1 MNGGPRRIS
10 FLQDDE
16 KGAEPL
22 AHSKTLRWLGTLAL
36 AAAVGTAAMGAGRY
50 AGVPDLAG
58 SLAVAGS
65 LLASPA
71 AAFGAA
77 DRLFRQEALPAAQ
90 TEVEDA
96 ESPPVFTTPSPE
108 ELLPEATPAPENT
121 EPAAEPAED
130 AAATPAPT
138 PGPPPEGMGAIVS
151 AHYQQG
157 SGDAYIPCTAG
168 TIKNCTSLSA
178 AEVAEAAS
186 APLPFNIEVGSSEPQ
201 VLIMHTHAT
210 ESYELEDL
218 GWFDPE
224 YTCRRTDTALNMV
237 AVGAAIAE
245 QLNAAGI
252 VTLQDATL
260 HDYPSYNGSYER
272 SNATVRGYLE
282 KYPSIKVVLDVHRD
296 AIETDEGRVKA
307 VADVN
312 GKTAAQVMIICGADN
327 GGNLPN
333 FEQNLT
339 FAAAWQ
345 NQMESLYPGLTRP
358 VLFDYRYYNQDLT
371 TGSLLLEVGGHASCL
386 EEAKYSGRLAARAL
400 AALLGGTPAE

>member
-22 AHSKTLRWLGTLAL
+22 AHSKTLRRLGTLAL

-96 ESPPVFTTPSPE
+96 ESPPVFTTPAPE
-108 ELLPEATPAPENT
+108 ELLPAATPAPESG
-121 EPAAEPAED
+121 ESAAQPEGENAQAD
-130 AAATPAPT
+130 PAPT

-157 SGDAYIPCTAG
+157 SGDAYIPCAAG

-178 AEVAEAAS
+178 AEVAEAA
-186 APLPFNIEVGSSEPQ
+186 AGPLPFDIEVGSSEPQ

-312 GKTAAQVMIICGADN
+312 GKTAAQVMIICGADKN
-327 GGNLPN
+327 GNLPN
-333 FEQNLT
+333 FKQNLA
-339 FAAAWQ
+339 FAAQWESA
-345 NQMESLYPGLTRP
+345 MESRFPGLTRP

-371 TGSLLLEVGGHASCL
+371 TGSLLIEIGSHGNTLG
-386 EEAKYSGRLAARAL
+386 EAVYSGQLVGEAL
-400 AALLGGTPAE
+400 AGLFTTGA

>member
-1 MNGGPRRIS
+1 M
-10 FLQDDE
+10 
-16 KGAEPL
+16 
-22 AHSKTLRWLGTLAL
+22 AHSKTLRRLGTLAL
-36 AAAVGTAAMGAGRY
+36 AAVVGTAAMGAGRY

-71 AAFGAA
+71 AAIGAA

-96 ESPPVFTTPSPE
+96 ESPPVFTTPAPE
-108 ELLPEATPAPENT
+108 ELLPAATPEPQPEGAQ
-121 EPAAEPAED
+121 EQAE
-130 AAATPAPT
+130 PAPT
-138 PGPPPEGMGAIVS
+138 PGPPPEGMGTVVS
-151 AHYQQG
+151 AHYEQG
-157 SGDAYIPCTAG
+157 SGAAYIPCAAG

-178 AEVAEAAS
+178 AEVAEAA
-186 APLPFNIEVGSSEPQ
+186 AGPLPFSIEVGSSEPQ

-224 YTCRRTDTALNMV
+224 YTSRRTDTSLNMV

-245 QLNAAGI
+245 ELSAAGI

-272 SNATVRGYLE
+272 SNATVRSYLE
-282 KYPSIKVVLDVHRD
+282 QYPSIKVVLDVHRD
-296 AIETDEGRVKA
+296 AIETDGARVKA
-307 VADVN
+307 VAEVE
-312 GKTAAQVMIICGADN
+312 GKTAAQVMIICGADKN
-327 GGNLPN
+327 GNLPN
-333 FEQNLT
+333 FKQNLA
-339 FAAAWQ
+339 FAARWESA
-345 NQMESLYPGLTRP
+345 MESRYPGLTRP

-371 TGSLLLEVGGHASCL
+371 TGSLLIEMGSHGNTL
-386 EEAKYSGRLAARAL
+386 EEAVYSGHLVGKAL
-400 AALLGGTPAE
+400 AGLFTTGA

>member
-1 MNGGPRRIS
+1 M
-10 FLQDDE
+10 
-16 KGAEPL
+16 
-22 AHSKTLRWLGTLAL
+22 AHSKTLRRLGTLAL
-36 AAAVGTAAMGAGRY
+36 AAAVGTAAMGAGRC

-71 AAFGAA
+71 AALGAA
-77 DRLFRQEALPAAQ
+77 DRMFRQEAVAAAQ

-108 ELLPEATPAPENT
+108 ELLPEATPAPEST

-224 YTCRRTDTALNMV
+224 YTCRRTDTSLNMV

-272 SNATVRGYLE
+272 SNATVRSYLE

-312 GKTAAQVMIICGADN
+312 GRTAAQVMIICGADK

-333 FEQNLT
+333 FKQNLA
-339 FAAAWQ
+339 FAAKWESA
-345 NQMESLYPGLTRP
+345 MESRFSGFTRP

-371 TGSLLLEVGGHASCL
+371 TGSLLIEIGSHGNTL
-386 EEAKYSGRLAARAL
+386 EEAVYSGQLVGEAL
-400 AALLGGTPAE
+400 AGLFTTGA

>member
-1 MNGGPRRIS
+1 M
-10 FLQDDE
+10 
-16 KGAEPL
+16 
-22 AHSKTLRWLGTLAL
+22 AHSKTLRRLGTLAL
-36 AAAVGTAAMGAGRY
+36 AAVVGTAAMGAGRY

-71 AAFGAA
+71 AAIGAA

-96 ESPPVFTTPSPE
+96 ESPPVFTTPTPE
-108 ELLPEATPAPENT
+108 ELLPAATPEPQPEGAQ
-121 EPAAEPAED
+121 EQAE
-130 AAATPAPT
+130 PAPT
-138 PGPPPEGMGAIVS
+138 PGPPPEGMGAVVS
-151 AHYQQG
+151 AHYEQG
-157 SGDAYIPCTAG
+157 SGAAYIPCAAG

-178 AEVAEAAS
+178 AEVAEAA
-186 APLPFNIEVGSSEPQ
+186 AGPLPFSIEVGSSEPQ

-224 YTCRRTDTALNMV
+224 YTSRRTDTSLNMV

-245 QLNAAGI
+245 ELSAAGI

-272 SNATVRGYLE
+272 SNATVRSYLE
-282 KYPSIKVVLDVHRD
+282 QYPSIKVVLDVHRD
-296 AIETDEGRVKA
+296 AIETDGARVKA
-307 VADVN
+307 VAEVE
-312 GKTAAQVMIICGADN
+312 GKTAAQVMIICGADKN
-327 GGNLPN
+327 GNLPN
-333 FEQNLT
+333 FKQNLA
-339 FAAAWQ
+339 FAAKWESA
-345 NQMESLYPGLTRP
+345 MESRYPGLTRP

-371 TGSLLLEVGGHASCL
+371 TGSLLIEMGSHGNTL
-386 EEAKYSGRLAARAL
+386 EEAVYSGHLVGKAL
-400 AALLGGTPAE
+400 AGLFTTGA

>member
-1 MNGGPRRIS
+1 M
-10 FLQDDE
+10 
-16 KGAEPL
+16 
-22 AHSKTLRWLGTLAL
+22 AHSKTLRRLGTLAL
-36 AAAVGTAAMGAGRY
+36 AAVVGTAAMGAGRY

-71 AAFGAA
+71 AAIGAA

-96 ESPPVFTTPSPE
+96 ESPPVFTTPAPE
-108 ELLPEATPAPENT
+108 ELLPAATPEPQPEGAQ
-121 EPAAEPAED
+121 EQAE
-130 AAATPAPT
+130 PAPT
-138 PGPPPEGMGAIVS
+138 PGPPPEGMGTVVS
-151 AHYQQG
+151 AHYEQG
-157 SGDAYIPCTAG
+157 SGAAYIPCAAG

-178 AEVAEAAS
+178 AEVAEAA
-186 APLPFNIEVGSSEPQ
+186 AGPLPFSIEVGSSEPQ

-224 YTCRRTDTALNMV
+224 YTSRRTDTSLNMV

-272 SNATVRGYLE
+272 SNATVRSYLE
-282 KYPSIKVVLDVHRD
+282 QYPSIKVVLDVHRD
-296 AIETDEGRVKA
+296 AIETDGARVKA
-307 VADVN
+307 VAEVE
-312 GKTAAQVMIICGADN
+312 GKTAAQVMIICGADKN
-327 GGNLPN
+327 GNLPN
-333 FEQNLT
+333 FKQNLA
-339 FAAAWQ
+339 FAAKWESA
-345 NQMESLYPGLTRP
+345 MESRYPGLTRP

-371 TGSLLLEVGGHASCL
+371 TGSLLIEMGSHGNTL
-386 EEAKYSGRLAARAL
+386 EEAVYSGHLVGKAL
-400 AALLGGTPAE
+400 AGLFTTGA

>member
-1 MNGGPRRIS
+1 M
-10 FLQDDE
+10 
-16 KGAEPL
+16 
-22 AHSKTLRWLGTLAL
+22 AHSKTLRRLGTLAL
-36 AAAVGTAAMGAGRY
+36 AAVVGTAAMGAGRY

-71 AAFGAA
+71 AAIGAA

-96 ESPPVFTTPSPE
+96 ESPPVFTTPAPE
-108 ELLPEATPAPENT
+108 ELLPAATPEPQPEGAQ
-121 EPAAEPAED
+121 EQAE
-130 AAATPAPT
+130 PAPT
-138 PGPPPEGMGAIVS
+138 PGPPPEGMGAVVS
-151 AHYQQG
+151 AHYEQG
-157 SGDAYIPCTAG
+157 SGAAYIPCAAG

-178 AEVAEAAS
+178 AEVAEAA
-186 APLPFNIEVGSSEPQ
+186 AGPLPFSIEVGSSEPQ

-224 YTCRRTDTALNMV
+224 YTSRRTDTSLNMV

-245 QLNAAGI
+245 ELSAAGI

-272 SNATVRGYLE
+272 SNATVRSYLE
-282 KYPSIKVVLDVHRD
+282 QYPSIKVVLDVHRD
-296 AIETDEGRVKA
+296 AIETDGARVKA
-307 VADVN
+307 VAEVE
-312 GKTAAQVMIICGADN
+312 GKTAAQVMIICGADKN
-327 GGNLPN
+327 GNLPN
-333 FEQNLT
+333 FKQNLA
-339 FAAAWQ
+339 FAAKWESA
-345 NQMESLYPGLTRP
+345 MESRYPGLTRP

-371 TGSLLLEVGGHASCL
+371 TGSLLIEMGSHGNTL
-386 EEAKYSGRLAARAL
+386 EEAVYSGHLVGKAL
-400 AALLGGTPAE
+400 AGLFTTGA

>member
-1 MNGGPRRIS
+1 MKR
-10 FLQDDE
+10 
-16 KGAEPL
+16 GAEPL
-22 AHSKTLRWLGTLAL
+22 AHSKTLRRLGTLAL
-36 AAAVGTAAMGAGRY
+36 AAAVGTAAMGAGRC

-71 AAFGAA
+71 AALGAA
-77 DRLFRQEALPAAQ
+77 DRMFRQEAVAAAQ

-108 ELLPEATPAPENT
+108 ELLPEATPAPE
-121 EPAAEPAED
+121 AAEPAAQPEEN
-130 AAATPAPT
+130 AEATPAPT

-186 APLPFNIEVGSSEPQ
+186 APLPFNIEVGSDEPQ

-224 YTCRRTDTALNMV
+224 YTCRRTDTSLNMV
-237 AVGAAIAE
+237 AVGAAIAG

-272 SNATVRGYLE
+272 SNATVRSYLE

-312 GKTAAQVMIICGADN
+312 GRTAAQVMIICGADK

-333 FEQNLT
+333 FKQNLA
-339 FAAAWQ
+339 FAAKWESA
-345 NQMESLYPGLTRP
+345 MESRFSGFTRP

-371 TGSLLLEVGGHASCL
+371 TGSLLIEIGSHGNTL
-386 EEAKYSGRLAARAL
+386 EEAVYSGQLVGEAL
-400 AALLGGTPAE
+400 AGLFTTGA

>member
-1 MNGGPRRIS
+1 M
-10 FLQDDE
+10 
-16 KGAEPL
+16 
-22 AHSKTLRWLGTLAL
+22 AHSKTLRRLGTLAL
-36 AAAVGTAAMGAGRY
+36 AAVVGTAAMGAGRY

-71 AAFGAA
+71 AAIGAA

-96 ESPPVFTTPSPE
+96 ESPPVFTTPAPE
-108 ELLPEATPAPENT
+108 ELLPAATPEPQPEGAQ
-121 EPAAEPAED
+121 EQAE
-130 AAATPAPT
+130 PAPT
-138 PGPPPEGMGAIVS
+138 PGPPPEGMGTVVS
-151 AHYQQG
+151 AHYEQG
-157 SGDAYIPCTAG
+157 SGAAYIPCAAG

-178 AEVAEAAS
+178 AEVAEAA
-186 APLPFNIEVGSSEPQ
+186 AGPLPFSIEVGSSEPQ

-224 YTCRRTDTALNMV
+224 YTSRRTDTSLNMV

-245 QLNAAGI
+245 ELSAAGI

-272 SNATVRGYLE
+272 SNATVRSYLE
-282 KYPSIKVVLDVHRD
+282 QYPSIKVVLDVHRD
-296 AIETDEGRVKA
+296 AIETDGARVKA
-307 VADVN
+307 VAEVE
-312 GKTAAQVMIICGADN
+312 GKTAAQVMIICGADKN
-327 GGNLPN
+327 GNLPN
-333 FEQNLT
+333 FKQNLA
-339 FAAAWQ
+339 FAAKWESA
-345 NQMESLYPGLTRP
+345 MESRYPGLTRP

-371 TGSLLLEVGGHASCL
+371 TGSLLIEMGSHGNTL
-386 EEAKYSGRLAARAL
+386 EEAVYSGHLVGKAL
-400 AALLGGTPAE
+400 VGLFTTGA

>member
-1 MNGGPRRIS
+1 M
-10 FLQDDE
+10 
-16 KGAEPL
+16 
-22 AHSKTLRWLGTLAL
+22 AHSKTLRRLGTLAL
-36 AAAVGTAAMGAGRY
+36 AAVVGTAAMGAGRY

-71 AAFGAA
+71 AAIGAA

-96 ESPPVFTTPSPE
+96 ESPPVFTTPAPE
-108 ELLPEATPAPENT
+108 ELLPAATPEPQPEGAQ
-121 EPAAEPAED
+121 EQAE
-130 AAATPAPT
+130 PAPT
-138 PGPPPEGMGAIVS
+138 PGPPPEGMGAVVS
-151 AHYQQG
+151 AHYEQG
-157 SGDAYIPCTAG
+157 SGAAYIPCAAG

-178 AEVAEAAS
+178 AEVAEAA
-186 APLPFNIEVGSSEPQ
+186 AGPLPFSIEVGSSEPQ

-224 YTCRRTDTALNMV
+224 YTSRRTDTSLNMV

-245 QLNAAGI
+245 ELSAAGI

-272 SNATVRGYLE
+272 SNATVRSYLE
-282 KYPSIKVVLDVHRD
+282 QYPSIKVVLDVHRD
-296 AIETDEGRVKA
+296 AIETDGARVKA
-307 VADVN
+307 VAEVE
-312 GKTAAQVMIICGADN
+312 GKTAAQVMIICGADKN
-327 GGNLPN
+327 GNLPN
-333 FEQNLT
+333 FKQNLA
-339 FAAAWQ
+339 FAAKWESA
-345 NQMESLYPGLTRP
+345 MESRYPGLTRP

-371 TGSLLLEVGGHASCL
+371 TGSLLIEMGSHGNTL
-386 EEAKYSGRLAARAL
+386 EEAVYSGHLVGKAL
-400 AALLGGTPAE
+400 VGLFTTGA

>member
-1 MNGGPRRIS
+1 M
-10 FLQDDE
+10 
-16 KGAEPL
+16 
-22 AHSKTLRWLGTLAL
+22 AHSKTLRRLGTLAL
-36 AAAVGTAAMGAGRY
+36 AAVVGTAAMGAGRY

-71 AAFGAA
+71 AAIGAA

-96 ESPPVFTTPSPE
+96 ESPPVFTTPTPE
-108 ELLPEATPAPENT
+108 ELLPAATPEPQPEGAQ
-121 EPAAEPAED
+121 EQAE
-130 AAATPAPT
+130 PAPT
-138 PGPPPEGMGAIVS
+138 PGPPPEGMGTVVS
-151 AHYQQG
+151 AHYEQG
-157 SGDAYIPCTAG
+157 SGAAYIPCAAG

-178 AEVAEAAS
+178 AEVAEAA
-186 APLPFNIEVGSSEPQ
+186 AGPLPFSIEVGSSEPQ

-224 YTCRRTDTALNMV
+224 YTSRRTDTSLNMV

-245 QLNAAGI
+245 ELSAAGI

-272 SNATVRGYLE
+272 SNATVRSYLE
-282 KYPSIKVVLDVHRD
+282 QYPSIKVVLDVHRD
-296 AIETDEGRVKA
+296 AIETDGARVKA
-307 VADVN
+307 VAEVE
-312 GKTAAQVMIICGADN
+312 GKTAAQVMIICGADKN
-327 GGNLPN
+327 GNLPN
-333 FEQNLT
+333 FKQNLA
-339 FAAAWQ
+339 FAAKWESA
-345 NQMESLYPGLTRP
+345 MESRYPGLTRP

-371 TGSLLLEVGGHASCL
+371 TGSLLIEMGSHGNTL
-386 EEAKYSGRLAARAL
+386 EEAVYSGHLVGKAL
-400 AALLGGTPAE
+400 VGLFTTGA

>member
-1 MNGGPRRIS
+1 MKR
-10 FLQDDE
+10 
-16 KGAEPL
+16 GAEPL
-22 AHSKTLRWLGTLAL
+22 AHSKTLRRLGTLAL
-36 AAAVGTAAMGAGRY
+36 AAAVGTAAMGAGRC

-71 AAFGAA
+71 AALGAA
-77 DRLFRQEALPAAQ
+77 DRMFRQEAVAAAQ

-108 ELLPEATPAPENT
+108 ELLPEATPAPEST

-224 YTCRRTDTALNMV
+224 YTCRRTDTSLNMV

-272 SNATVRGYLE
+272 SNATVRSYLE

-312 GKTAAQVMIICGADN
+312 GRTAAQVMIICGADK

-333 FEQNLT
+333 FKQNLA
-339 FAAAWQ
+339 FAAKWESA
-345 NQMESLYPGLTRP
+345 MESRFSGFTRP

-371 TGSLLLEVGGHASCL
+371 TGSLLIEIGSHGNTL
-386 EEAKYSGRLAARAL
+386 EEAVYSGQLVGEAL
-400 AALLGGTPAE
+400 AGLFTTGA

>member
-1 MNGGPRRIS
+1 M
-10 FLQDDE
+10 
-16 KGAEPL
+16 
-22 AHSKTLRWLGTLAL
+22 AHSKTLRRLGTLAL
-36 AAAVGTAAMGAGRY
+36 AAVVGTAAMGAGRY

-71 AAFGAA
+71 AAIGAA

-96 ESPPVFTTPSPE
+96 ESPPVLTTPAPE
-108 ELLPEATPAPENT
+108 ELLPAATPEPQPEGAQ
-121 EPAAEPAED
+121 EQAE
-130 AAATPAPT
+130 PAPT
-138 PGPPPEGMGAIVS
+138 PGPPPEGMGAVVS
-151 AHYQQG
+151 AHYEQG
-157 SGDAYIPCTAG
+157 SGAAYIPCAAG

-178 AEVAEAAS
+178 AEVAEAA
-186 APLPFNIEVGSSEPQ
+186 AGPLPFSIEVGSSEPQ

-224 YTCRRTDTALNMV
+224 YTSRRTDTSLNMV

-245 QLNAAGI
+245 ELSAAGI

-272 SNATVRGYLE
+272 SNATVRSYLE
-282 KYPSIKVVLDVHRD
+282 QYPSIKVVLDVHRD
-296 AIETDEGRVKA
+296 AIETDGARVKA
-307 VADVN
+307 VAEVE
-312 GKTAAQVMIICGADN
+312 GKTAAQVMIICGADKN
-327 GGNLPN
+327 GNLPN
-333 FEQNLT
+333 FKQNLA
-339 FAAAWQ
+339 FAAKWESA
-345 NQMESLYPGLTRP
+345 MESRYPGLTRP

-371 TGSLLLEVGGHASCL
+371 TGSLLIEMGSHGNTL
-386 EEAKYSGRLAARAL
+386 EEAVYSGHLVGKAL
-400 AALLGGTPAE
+400 VGLFTTGA

>member
-1 MNGGPRRIS
+1 M
-10 FLQDDE
+10 
-16 KGAEPL
+16 
-22 AHSKTLRWLGTLAL
+22 AHSKTLRRLGTLAL
-36 AAAVGTAAMGAGRY
+36 AAVVGTAAMGAGRY

-71 AAFGAA
+71 AAIGAA

-96 ESPPVFTTPSPE
+96 ESPPVFTTPAPE
-108 ELLPEATPAPENT
+108 ELLPAATPEPQPEGAQ
-121 EPAAEPAED
+121 EQAE
-130 AAATPAPT
+130 PAPT
-138 PGPPPEGMGAIVS
+138 PGPPPEGMGAVVS
-151 AHYQQG
+151 AHYEQG
-157 SGDAYIPCTAG
+157 SGAAYIPCAAG

-178 AEVAEAAS
+178 AEVAEAA
-186 APLPFNIEVGSSEPQ
+186 AGPLPFSIEVGSSEPQ

-224 YTCRRTDTALNMV
+224 YTSRRTDTSLNMV

-245 QLNAAGI
+245 ELSAAGI

-272 SNATVRGYLE
+272 SNATVRSYLE
-282 KYPSIKVVLDVHRD
+282 QYPSIKVVLDVHRD
-296 AIETDEGRVKA
+296 AIETDGARVKA
-307 VADVN
+307 VAEVE
-312 GKTAAQVMIICGADN
+312 GKTAAQVMIICGADKN
-327 GGNLPN
+327 GNLPN
-333 FEQNLT
+333 FKQNLA
-339 FAAAWQ
+339 FAAKWESA
-345 NQMESLYPGLTRP
+345 MESRYPGLTRP

-371 TGSLLLEVGGHASCL
+371 TGSLLIEMGSHGNTP
-386 EEAKYSGRLAARAL
+386 EEAVYSGHLVGKAL
-400 AALLGGTPAE
+400 AGLFTTGA

>member
-1 MNGGPRRIS
+1 M
-10 FLQDDE
+10 
-16 KGAEPL
+16 
-22 AHSKTLRWLGTLAL
+22 AHSKTLRRLGTLAL
-36 AAAVGTAAMGAGRY
+36 AAVVGTAAMGAGRY

-71 AAFGAA
+71 AAIGAA

-96 ESPPVFTTPSPE
+96 ESPPVFTTPAPE
-108 ELLPEATPAPENT
+108 ELLPAATPEPQPEGAQ
-121 EPAAEPAED
+121 EQAE
-130 AAATPAPT
+130 PAPT
-138 PGPPPEGMGAIVS
+138 PGPPPEGMGTVVS
-151 AHYQQG
+151 AHYEQG
-157 SGDAYIPCTAG
+157 SGAAYIPCAAG

-178 AEVAEAAS
+178 AEVAEAA
-186 APLPFNIEVGSSEPQ
+186 AGPLPFSIEVGSSEPQ

-224 YTCRRTDTALNMV
+224 YTSRRTDTSLNMV

-245 QLNAAGI
+245 ELSAAGI

-272 SNATVRGYLE
+272 SNATVRSYLE
-282 KYPSIKVVLDVHRD
+282 QYPSIKVVLDVHRD
-296 AIETDEGRVKA
+296 AIETDGARVKA
-307 VADVN
+307 VAEVE
-312 GKTAAQVMIICGADN
+312 GKTAAQVMIICGADKN
-327 GGNLPN
+327 GNLPN
-333 FEQNLT
+333 FKQNLA
-339 FAAAWQ
+339 FAAKWESA
-345 NQMESLYPGLTRP
+345 MESRYPGLTRP

-371 TGSLLLEVGGHASCL
+371 TGSLLIEMGSHGNTL
-386 EEAKYSGRLAARAL
+386 EEAVYSGHLVGKAL
-400 AALLGGTPAE
+400 AGLFTTGA

>member
-1 MNGGPRRIS
+1 MKR
-10 FLQDDE
+10 
-16 KGAEPL
+16 GAEPL
-22 AHSKTLRWLGTLAL
+22 AHSKTLRRLGTLAL

-71 AAFGAA
+71 AALGAA
-77 DRLFRQEALPAAQ
+77 DRMFRQEAVAAAQ

-186 APLPFNIEVGSSEPQ
+186 APLPFNIEVGSDEPQ

-224 YTCRRTDTALNMV
+224 YTCRRTDTSLNMV

-312 GKTAAQVMIICGADN
+312 GRTAAQVMIICGADK

-333 FEQNLT
+333 FKQNLA
-339 FAAAWQ
+339 FAAKWESA
-345 NQMESLYPGLTRP
+345 MESRFPGFTRP

-371 TGSLLLEVGGHASCL
+371 TGSLLIEIGSHGNTLD
-386 EEAKYSGRLAARAL
+386 EAVYSGQLVGEAL
-400 AALLGGTPAE
+400 AGLFTTGA

>member
-1 MNGGPRRIS
+1 M
-10 FLQDDE
+10 
-16 KGAEPL
+16 
-22 AHSKTLRWLGTLAL
+22 AHSKTLRRLGTLAL
-36 AAAVGTAAMGAGRY
+36 AAVVGTAAMGAGRY

-71 AAFGAA
+71 AAIGAA

-96 ESPPVFTTPSPE
+96 ESPPVFTTPTPE
-108 ELLPEATPAPENT
+108 ELLPAATPEPQPEGAQ
-121 EPAAEPAED
+121 EQAE
-130 AAATPAPT
+130 PAPT
-138 PGPPPEGMGAIVS
+138 PGPPPEGMGAVVS
-151 AHYQQG
+151 AHYEQG
-157 SGDAYIPCTAG
+157 SGAAYIPCAAG

-178 AEVAEAAS
+178 AEVAEAA
-186 APLPFNIEVGSSEPQ
+186 AGPLPFSIEVGSSEPQ

-224 YTCRRTDTALNMV
+224 YTSRRTDTSLNMV

-245 QLNAAGI
+245 ELSAAGI

-272 SNATVRGYLE
+272 SNATVRSYLE
-282 KYPSIKVVLDVHRD
+282 QYPSIKVVLDVHRD
-296 AIETDEGRVKA
+296 AIETDGARVKA
-307 VADVN
+307 VAEVE
-312 GKTAAQVMIICGADN
+312 GKTAAQVMIICGADKN
-327 GGNLPN
+327 GNLPN
-333 FEQNLT
+333 FKQNLA
-339 FAAAWQ
+339 FAAKWESA
-345 NQMESLYPGLTRP
+345 MESRYPGLTRP

-371 TGSLLLEVGGHASCL
+371 TGSLLIEMGSHGNTL
-386 EEAKYSGRLAARAL
+386 EEAVYSGHLVGKAL
-400 AALLGGTPAE
+400 VGLFTTGA

>member
-1 MNGGPRRIS
+1 MKR
-10 FLQDDE
+10 
-16 KGAEPL
+16 GAEPL
-22 AHSKTLRWLGTLAL
+22 AHSKTLRRLGTLAL
-36 AAAVGTAAMGAGRY
+36 AAAVGTAAMGAGRC

-71 AAFGAA
+71 AALGAA
-77 DRLFRQEALPAAQ
+77 DRMFRQEAVAAAQ

-108 ELLPEATPAPENT
+108 ELLPEATPAPEST

-168 TIKNCTSLSA
+168 TIKNCTSLSV

-224 YTCRRTDTALNMV
+224 YTCRRTDTSLNMV

-272 SNATVRGYLE
+272 SNATVRSYLE

-312 GKTAAQVMIICGADN
+312 GRTAAQVMIICGADK

-333 FEQNLT
+333 FKQNLA
-339 FAAAWQ
+339 FAAKWESA
-345 NQMESLYPGLTRP
+345 MESRFSGFTRP

-371 TGSLLLEVGGHASCL
+371 TGSLLIEIGSHGNTL
-386 EEAKYSGRLAARAL
+386 EEAVYSGQLVGEAL
-400 AALLGGTPAE
+400 AGLFTTGA

>member
-1 MNGGPRRIS
+1 M
-10 FLQDDE
+10 
-16 KGAEPL
+16 
-22 AHSKTLRWLGTLAL
+22 AHSKTLRRLGTLAL
-36 AAAVGTAAMGAGRY
+36 AAAVGTAAMGAGRC

-77 DRLFRQEALPAAQ
+77 DRMFRQEAVAAAQ

-108 ELLPEATPAPENT
+108 ELLPEAAPAPE
-121 EPAAEPAED
+121 AAEPAAQPEED
-130 AAATPAPT
+130 AEAAPAPT

-157 SGDAYIPCTAG
+157 SGAAYIPCEAG

-186 APLPFNIEVGSSEPQ
+186 APLPFSIEVGSDEPQ

-224 YTCRRTDTALNMV
+224 YTCRRTDTSLNMV
-237 AVGAAIAE
+237 AVGAAIAG

-252 VTLQDATL
+252 ATVQDATL

-272 SNATVRGYLE
+272 SNATVRSYLE

-296 AIETDEGRVKA
+296 AIETGEGRVK
-307 VADVN
+307 
-312 GKTAAQVMIICGADN
+312 
-327 GGNLPN
+327 
-333 FEQNLT
+333 
-339 FAAAWQ
+339 
-345 NQMESLYPGLTRP
+345 
-358 VLFDYRYYNQDLT
+358 
-371 TGSLLLEVGGHASCL
+371 
-386 EEAKYSGRLAARAL
+386 
-400 AALLGGTPAE
+400 

>member
-1 MNGGPRRIS
+1 MKNAPRRIS
-10 FLQDDE
+10 FQQDYE
-16 KGAEPL
+16 KGGEEPL
-22 AHSKTLRWLGTLAL
+22 AHSKTLRRLGTLAL

-71 AAFGAA
+71 AALGAA
-77 DRLFRQEALPAAQ
+77 DRMFRQEAVAAAQ

-108 ELLPEATPAPENT
+108 ELLPEATPAPETT

-224 YTCRRTDTALNMV
+224 YTCRRTDTSLNMV

-272 SNATVRGYLE
+272 SNATVREYLE

-296 AIETDEGRVKA
+296 AIETDGARVKA

-312 GKTAAQVMIICGADN
+312 GRTAAQVMIICGADKN
-327 GGNLPN
+327 GNLPN
-333 FEQNLT
+333 FKQNLA
-339 FAAAWQ
+339 FAARWESA
-345 NQMESLYPGLTRP
+345 MESRFPGLTRP

-371 TGSLLLEVGGHASCL
+371 TGSLLIEIGSHGNTL
-386 EEAKYSGRLAARAL
+386 EEAVYSGQLVGEAL
-400 AALLGGTPAE
+400 AGLFTTGA

>member
-1 MNGGPRRIS
+1 M
-10 FLQDDE
+10 
-16 KGAEPL
+16 
-22 AHSKTLRWLGTLAL
+22 AHSKTLRRLGTLAL
-36 AAAVGTAAMGAGRY
+36 AAVVGTAAMGAGRY

-71 AAFGAA
+71 AAIGAA

-96 ESPPVFTTPSPE
+96 ESPPVFTTPAPE
-108 ELLPEATPAPENT
+108 ELLP
-121 EPAAEPAED
+121 
-130 AAATPAPT
+130 AATPEPQPEGAQEQAEPVPT
-138 PGPPPEGMGAIVS
+138 PGPPPEGMGTVVS
-151 AHYQQG
+151 AHYEQG
-157 SGDAYIPCTAG
+157 SGAAYIPCAAG

-178 AEVAEAAS
+178 AEVAEAA
-186 APLPFNIEVGSSEPQ
+186 AGPLPFSIEVGSSEPQ

-224 YTCRRTDTALNMV
+224 YTSRRTDTSLNMV

-245 QLNAAGI
+245 ELSAAGI

-272 SNATVRGYLE
+272 SNATVRSYLE
-282 KYPSIKVVLDVHRD
+282 QYPSIKVVLDVHRD
-296 AIETDEGRVKA
+296 AIETDGARVKA
-307 VADVN
+307 VAEVE
-312 GKTAAQVMIICGADN
+312 GKTAAQVMIICGADKN
-327 GGNLPN
+327 GNLPN
-333 FEQNLT
+333 FKQNLA
-339 FAAAWQ
+339 FAAKWESA
-345 NQMESLYPGLTRP
+345 MESRYPGLTRP

-371 TGSLLLEVGGHASCL
+371 TGSLLIEMGSHGNTL
-386 EEAKYSGRLAARAL
+386 EEAVYSGHLVGKAL
-400 AALLGGTPAE
+400 AGLFTTGA

>member
-1 MNGGPRRIS
+1 MKRG
-10 FLQDDE
+10 E
-16 KGAEPL
+16 EPL
-22 AHSKTLRWLGTLAL
+22 THSKTLRRLGTLAL

-71 AAFGAA
+71 AALGAA
-77 DRLFRQEALPAAQ
+77 DRMFRQEAVAAAQ

-108 ELLPEATPAPENT
+108 ELLPEATPAPETT

-186 APLPFNIEVGSSEPQ
+186 APLPFNIEVGSAEPQ

-312 GKTAAQVMIICGADN
+312 GKTAAQVMIICGADKN
-327 GGNLPN
+327 GNLPN
-333 FEQNLT
+333 FKQNLA
-339 FAAAWQ
+339 FAAQWESA
-345 NQMESLYPGLTRP
+345 MESRFPGLTRP

-371 TGSLLLEVGGHASCL
+371 TGSLLIEIGSHGNTLS
-386 EEAKYSGRLAARAL
+386 EAVYSGQLVGEAL
-400 AALLGGTPAE
+400 AGLFTTGA